1 MTSVFRPGAVGLV
14 VLVVGVA
21 GCSPSSVTVKGRV
34 LKGGSPMVVTKET
47 YVTLMFFPEV
57 ADPTAPG
64 TSSHS
69 AKFDQQ
75 TGNFTVDLPPGKYR
89 ISLTVAAPPKKAGE
103 PYVPGTPFK
112 PDKVYEFTKNQD
124 LDIEVP

>member
-1 MTSVFRPGAVGLV
+1 MTSVPRPVALGLA
-14 VLVVGVA
+14 LLAFGVA

-34 LKGGSPMVVTKET
+34 LKGGNPMVVPKET

-64 TSSHS
+64 TSSRS

-75 TGNFTVDLPPGKYR
+75 TGTYTVDLPPGKYR
-89 ISLTVAAPPKKAGE
+89 ISLTVAEPPKKAGN
-103 PYVPGTPFK
+103 PYVPGAPFK

-124 LDIEVP
+124 LDIEMP